1 MSNTAITVTSVSA
14 TYFTFDHINKTII
27 GSEFNFKM
35 SGNPTKPQYNA
46 LMNAMAMQPSY
57 SLSPIASEKKVQKK
71 CTYKGLTMPLMEQY
85 LEIYTDEQADEA
97 RAKFAEMKAKK
108 NLNEMSYPTIKSWF
122 LDLFPHFNVQKATQ
136 EIQAKKLENAKKDL
150 AIMHPLPRVNEI
162 STAIDDD
169 PRACYFKQVSNGKY
183 MRMALILKLLK
194 EAGTI

>member
-1 MSNTAITVTSVSA
+1 MAPETTEEHKIPNQRGLRPTATAKRARKEFIMSNIITFSASTKTAA
-14 TYFTFDHINKTII
+14 YFTFDHIKKTII

-71 CTYKGLTMPLMEQY
+71 CTYKGLTMPLMEKY

-108 NLNEMSYPTIKSWF
+108 ELNEMSYPTIKSWF

-136 EIQAKKLENAKKDL
+136 EIQAKKLENAKK
-150 AIMHPLPRVNEI
+150 PYKVV
-162 STAIDDD
+162 
-169 PRACYFKQVSNGKY
+169 KVSKGAAQPVSK
-183 MRMALILKLLK
+183 
-194 EAGTI
+194 

>member
-14 TYFTFDHINKTII
+14 TYFTFDHIKKTII

-136 EIQAKKLENAKKDL
+136 EIQAKKLENAKK
-150 AIMHPLPRVNEI
+150 PYKVV
-162 STAIDDD
+162 
-169 PRACYFKQVSNGKY
+169 KVSKGAAQPVSK
-183 MRMALILKLLK
+183 
-194 EAGTI
+194 

>member
-1 MSNTAITVTSVSA
+1 MSNTAIIAKSVSA
-14 TYFTFDHINKTII
+14 TYFTFDHIKKTII

-97 RAKFAEMKAKK
+97 RAKFAEMKGNKVK
-108 NLNEMSYPTIKSWF
+108 YPVIKSWF

-136 EIQAKKLENAKKDL
+136 EIQAKKLENAKK
-150 AIMHPLPRVNEI
+150 PYKVV
-162 STAIDDD
+162 
-169 PRACYFKQVSNGKY
+169 KVSKGAAQPVSK
-183 MRMALILKLLK
+183 
-194 EAGTI
+194 

>member
-71 CTYKGLTMPLMEQY
+71 RTYKGLTMPLMEQY

-136 EIQAKKLENAKKDL
+136 EIQAKKLENAKK
-150 AIMHPLPRVNEI
+150 PYKV
-162 STAIDDD
+162 
-169 PRACYFKQVSNGKY
+169 FKVSKGAAQPVSK
-183 MRMALILKLLK
+183 
-194 EAGTI
+194 

>member
-1 MSNTAITVTSVSA
+1 MSNTAIIAKSVSA

-108 NLNEMSYPTIKSWF
+108 DLNEMSYSTIKSWF

-136 EIQAKKLENAKKDL
+136 EIQAKKLENAKK
-150 AIMHPLPRVNEI
+150 PYKVV
-162 STAIDDD
+162 
-169 PRACYFKQVSNGKY
+169 KVSKGAAQPVSK
-183 MRMALILKLLK
+183 
-194 EAGTI
+194 